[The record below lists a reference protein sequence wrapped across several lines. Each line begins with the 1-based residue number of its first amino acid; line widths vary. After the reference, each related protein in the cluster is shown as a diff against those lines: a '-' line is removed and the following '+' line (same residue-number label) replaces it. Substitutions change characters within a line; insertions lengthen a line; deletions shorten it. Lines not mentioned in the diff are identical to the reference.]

1 MAGRGLTNVQC
12 ITQEVCKVILSNIWS
27 EFVNF
32 PETVDQML
40 TAILQMEDK
49 WQFPSAFGGVDGCH
63 IPMKCSSGG
72 NEARKEY
79 FNLKMFCSIVMM
91 GIAGVDY
98 KFLCTSL
105 GLPGSSNDACT
116 FQNIVGNDF
125 LPEIQKVV
133 KLPNGNELQLPTI
146 LLGDSAF
153 PHHVW
158 LQKPFGNTTLSR
170 KQSHFNYCLSRPRM
184 VTECAFGQ
192 LKGRWRLLYWK
203 SEVNQHS
210 LKVNILACIALHNIG
225 IEKEDSINRKFDLSY
240 DKNDNTRKSPEEL
253 RRRILK
259 MVSSKSYLDTSKGAA
274 ILRDNICDY
283 LWSKKGII

>member
-1 MAGRGLTNVQC
+1 
-12 ITQEVCKVILSNIWS
+12 
-27 EFVNF
+27 
-32 PETVDQML
+32 
-40 TAILQMEDK
+40 MEDK
-49 WQFPSAFGGVDGCH
+49 WQHPSAFGGVDGCH
-63 IPMKCSSGG
+63 FPTKG
-72 NEARKEY
+72 EARKEY
-79 FNLKMFCSIVMM
+79 YNFKNFCSIVMM
-91 GIAGVDY
+91 GIAGADY
-98 KFLCTSL
+98 KFLWTSV

-116 FQNIVGNDF
+116 FQASRLYQTMVGNDF

-133 KLPNGNELQLPTI
+133 KLPNGNELQLPPI

-170 KQSHFNYCLSRPRM
+170 KQSHFNYCLSRARM

-192 LKGRWRLLYWK
+192 LKGRWRLLYRK

-210 LKVNILACIALHNIG
+210 LKVNILACIVLHNIC
-225 IEKEDSINRKFDLSY
+225 IEKGDSISRKLDLSY

-253 RRRILK
+253 RRILK

-274 ILRDNICDY
+274 ILRNNICDY
-283 LWSKKGII
+283 LWSKKELYNDL

>member
-1 MAGRGLTNVQC
+1 MIV
-12 ITQEVCKVILSNIWS
+12 SNFWS

-63 IPMKCSSGG
+63 IPMKCPSGG
-72 NEARKEY
+72 NKARKEY
-79 FNLKMFCSIVMM
+79 YNFKNSYSIVMM
-91 GIAGVDY
+91 GVAGADN
-98 KFLCTSL
+98 KFLWTSVE
-105 GLPGSSNDACT
+105 LPGSSNDACT
-116 FQNIVGNDF
+116 FQASLLYQNIVANDF

-133 KLPNGNELQLPTI
+133 KLPNGNELQLPPI

-170 KQSHFNYCLSRPRM
+170 KQSHFNYCLSRARM
-184 VTECAFGQ
+184 VTEWAFGQ
-192 LKGRWRLLYWK
+192 LKGRWRLLYSK
-203 SEVNQHS
+203 SEVNRHS
-210 LKVNILACIALHNIG
+210 LKVNILACIVLHNICT
-225 IEKEDSINRKFDLSY
+225 EKGDSIRRKLDLSY

-253 RRRILK
+253 RRILK

-274 ILRDNICDY
+274 ILRNNICDY
-283 LWSKKGII
+283 LWSKKELYNDLQRCLCSNI